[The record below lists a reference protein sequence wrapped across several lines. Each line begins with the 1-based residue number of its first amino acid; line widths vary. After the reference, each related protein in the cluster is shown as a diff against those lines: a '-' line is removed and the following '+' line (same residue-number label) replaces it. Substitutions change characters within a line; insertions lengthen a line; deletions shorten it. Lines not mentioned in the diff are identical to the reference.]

1 MKLFSIIKKIFD
13 LYFALGVVVPII
25 IFYVFSYYDMIFQGT
40 ILAGVWALGVIAYQ
54 YMRERRANAF
64 AIVVTIFS
72 VIGLIGTIVFHSPTF
87 YLESPIA
94 MDLVLGCIF
103 LGSLIIGKPLI
114 QTFAEYEMKDA
125 FSQELRMHPK
135 YTSAW
140 QILTA
145 GWGLLCISQALLRF
159 ALLQVASPE
168 MYYSISSVY
177 GSISTPL
184 FLLFSFW
191 FPRWYW
197 RDLKTNGIHAH
208 GVRNNTQGEVR

>member
-1 MKLFSIIKKIFD
+1 MKLFGIIKRIFD
-13 LYFALGVVVPII
+13 LYFALGVVVPIV

-64 AIVVTIFS
+64 AIIVTIFS

-94 MDLVLGCIF
+94 MDLVLGFIF

-114 QTFAEYEMKDA
+114 QIFAEYEMKDG

-140 QILTA
+140 QILTV

-159 ALLQVASPE
+159 VLLQMASPE
-168 MYYSISSVY
+168 MYYTISSVY

-191 FPRWYW
+191 FPKWYW
-197 RDLKTNGIHAH
+197 RDLKTKGIHTH
-208 GVRNNTQGEVR
+208 GTQNNT

>member
-1 MKLFSIIKKIFD
+1 MKLFGIIKRIFD

-64 AIVVTIFS
+64 AIIVTIFS

-114 QTFAEYEMKDA
+114 QIFAEYEMKDG
-125 FSQELRMHPK
+125 FSQELRMHSK

-159 ALLQVASPE
+159 ALLQIASPE
-168 MYYSISSVY
+168 MYYTISSVY

-191 FPRWYW
+191 FPKWYW
-197 RDLKTNGIHAH
+197 RDLKTNMIRAH
-208 GVRNNTQGEVR
+208 EVKNNTQRELR